1 MLTDND
7 LQFFAK
13 YQINV
18 APENPKQRL
27 ANLEDLANN
36 PFLYL
41 RSEKRFLDI
50 EFIKFPDEQ
59 RLLTYQDKP
68 YLCFGKSNYSQCY
81 FAIGETD
88 NIIYQFYAD
97 DDKLFVC
104 PINENIAYFS
114 KCLNYFLATIYGLI
128 ADTIA
133 NTQQTDI
140 YEIYEQKAGEFQ
152 QKIQAFDKYAFADDE
167 TFIYSYWQVLS
178 SMLIEADLAFYLPSV
193 SLLDYMQTERFGNHS
208 DI

>member
-13 YQINV
+13 YQIDV

-27 ANLEDLANN
+27 ANLEDLADN

-41 RSEKRFLDI
+41 RSQKRFLDI

-68 YLCFGKSNYSQCY
+68 YLWFGKSNYSQCY

-88 NIIYQFYAD
+88 NIVYQFYAD
-97 DDKLFVC
+97 DDTLFVC
-104 PINENIAYFS
+104 PINENVTHFA

-128 ADTIA
+128 ADTIINA
-133 NTQQTDI
+133 QQIDI
-140 YEIYEQKAGEFQ
+140 YEVYEKKADEFQ
-152 QKIQAFDKYAFADDE
+152 HKIQSFDKYAFADDE
-167 TFIYSYWQVLS
+167 TFIYSYWQVLYN
-178 SMLIEADLAFYLPSV
+178 MLIEADLAFYLPSV
-193 SLLDYMQTERFGNHS
+193 SLLDYMESGRFGHHL
-208 DI
+208 D